1 MNELTIVLHIQS
13 LSVGKGGAE
22 RVATDLASEMCA
34 RDHVV
39 YMAYKNNG
47 EPAYK
52 GDSRI
57 RYLPYKKIND
67 LEADLS
73 VIKPN
78 IFFTFYVNELVIE
91 SYQLATKLGVPF
103 GMQECTN
110 PKRLIQKNW
119 RKNSKNTIAEN
130 AWEREV
136 VAAGAHAVRL
146 VMPGYA
152 NSFPKFMRDN
162 IHAFPNP
169 AFVQRFRKSHLHS
182 EDDGGT
188 IINIGGGKSNKNLIE
203 LLKAFSIVNSR
214 IPGWRIHVYG
224 KVPSGKSE
232 YVEEIFDF
240 INLKGLEQCIIFKG
254 PVDDIFQELKDSDI
268 HVISSLE
275 EGCPTCILEAMSVG
289 VPSIGFRE
297 CSGTNELIDDHENGL
312 LAGSSDRVA
321 ELAIA
326 IEVLMGSR
334 ELREKFGANA
344 FQKASLYDPKSIY
357 DKWENLFFSASA
369 HGNSSSLLF
378 STQSAVDF
386 ERASHALRM
395 RRRLYFKS

>member
-1 MNELTIVLHIQS
+1 
-13 LSVGKGGAE
+13 
-22 RVATDLASEMCA
+22 
-34 RDHVV
+34 
-39 YMAYKNNG
+39 MAYKNNG

-52 GDSRI
+52 GDARI

-67 LEADLS
+67 LEEVLS
-73 VIKPN
+73 VINPN

-91 SYQLATKLGVPF
+91 SYQLATKLGIPF

-110 PKRLIQKNW
+110 PERLIKKNW
-119 RKNSKNTIAEN
+119 RKNSESTIAEN
-130 AWEREV
+130 TWEREV

-152 NSFPKFMRDN
+152 NSFPKYLRDS

-169 AFVQRFRKSHLHS
+169 AFVQQVRKSHLQS
-182 EDDGGT
+182 KNEGGT

-203 LLKAFSIVNSR
+203 LLKAFSIVNQR
-214 IPGWRIHVYG
+214 IPGWKIHVYG

-232 YVEEIFDF
+232 YVEEIFNF
-240 INLKGLEQCIIFKG
+240 IGSKGLELCIIFKG

-297 CSGTNELIDDHENGL
+297 CAGTNELIDDHENGL
-312 LAGSSDRVA
+312 LAGSIDRVA
-321 ELAIA
+321 ELASA
-326 IEVLMGSR
+326 LEVLMGSH

-357 DKWENLFFSASA
+357 DKWENLFSKASIYR
-369 HGNSSSLLF
+369 NNSSLLF
-378 STQSAVDF
+378 SEQSAIDY

-395 RRRLYFKS
+395 RKQLYFNS